1 MIHVRT
7 LNLLAVVMVVVWVV
21 TAAVV
26 LAKLL

>member
-7 LNLLAVVMVVVWVV
+7 LNLLVAVMVVVWVV
-21 TAAVV
+21 TAMVV

>member
-26 LAKLL
+26 LAKLF

>member
-7 LNLLAVVMVVVWVV
+7 LNLLAAVMVVVWVV
-21 TAAVV
+21 TAMVV

>member
-7 LNLLAVVMVVVWVV
+7 LNLLAVVMVVVWMV